1 MKFRTRLTLQFS
13 VVVSFILIIFS
24 FIIYSLLSEFRNDE
38 FNERL
43 KDQGLNT
50 VKLLSDVDEVSP
62 ELLKIIDLNTARS
75 LPNEKVFVYTINNK
89 LVYCSLPID
98 KDEIPHNYLNKI
110 KHDSEIQFDLD
121 STEFFGFLYRGRY
134 DDYLVV
140 AGADDLFGNSKL
152 NYLRNILISG
162 DIVAILLIMVIGLV
176 FARQALVPLAKV
188 VNEIDNININNLGV
202 RIEESK
208 TKDEL
213 SMLAVRFNRMLERLD
228 QAFETQRSFVANAS
242 HELRTPLTSLT
253 GQLEVTLMNKE
264 INEEGR
270 EVLKALLNEIKQ
282 LNKLSNGLLELAQA
296 NLAISDIAMANV
308 RIDEL
313 IGLAHSTLLKR
324 NKDYSVEILFNDLPE
339 ESWLT
344 IYGNEQLL
352 SAALANVFDNACK
365 YSNNHHC
372 TLSLTF
378 DENKLILTIKDNGI
392 GISEK
397 ELPHIFEAFYR
408 AEEVK
413 NTSGHGIGLALTKKI
428 VEIHHGDISVNS
440 TAGIGTTVT
449 ISLPHI
455 R

>member
-13 VVVSFILIIFS
+13 VVVSVILIIFS

-75 LPNEKVFVYTINNK
+75 LPNEKVFVYAINNK

-110 KHDSEIQFDLD
+110 KHDKEIQFDLD
-121 STEFFGFLYRGRY
+121 STEFFGFLYKGKY

-162 DIVAILLIMVIGLV
+162 DIIAILLIMVIGLV

-202 RIEESK
+202 RIVESK

-264 INEEGR
+264 INAEGR
-270 EVLKALLNEIKQ
+270 EVLKSLLNEIKQ

-296 NLAISDIAMANV
+296 NLDIRDITMANV
-308 RIDEL
+308 RVDEL
-313 IGLAHSTLLKR
+313 IGMAHSTLLKR
-324 NKDYSVEILFNDLPE
+324 NKNYSVEILFSDLPE

-352 SAALANVFDNACK
+352 SAALANVLDNACK

-372 TLSLTF
+372 TLSLSF
-378 DENKLILTIKDNGI
+378 DENMLKLVVEDQGI

-413 NTSGHGIGLALTKKI
+413 NSAGHGIGLALTKKI
-428 VEIHHGDISVNS
+428 IEIHHGNITVNS
-440 TAGIGTTVT
+440 AVGKGTTVA
-449 ISLPHI
+449 IFLPHLQ
-455 R
+455 